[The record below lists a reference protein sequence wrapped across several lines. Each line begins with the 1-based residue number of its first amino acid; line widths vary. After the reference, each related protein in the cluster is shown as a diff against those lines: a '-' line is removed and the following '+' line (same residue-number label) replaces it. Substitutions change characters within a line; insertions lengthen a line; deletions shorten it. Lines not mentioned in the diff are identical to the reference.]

1 MLTNTQSKQRF
12 FGVLIGNI
20 LEHYDTALFSLLAP
34 FLAPLFFPFS
44 DVLTNTVITLSMIP
58 LAKLAK
64 PIGAL
69 VLGQIGDRYGRPF
82 ALQISLRG
90 IAVSSLIIVVL
101 PTYQDVG
108 IFAPIAF
115 MVCRMAQNFFAAGEC
130 MGGAI
135 YLLESYEKKHA
146 NIISSF
152 FASSTV
158 AGILLASFGV
168 AILVWVDHI
177 YDGWRLLYLLGSGTA
192 IVGSFLRKSDFE
204 HTVLK
209 QDNHTWIERLKMCWA
224 YKRSML
230 TLFLASGFSYATYS
244 LVFVFM
250 NVFLPLVTSIS
261 QKETLIMSTC
271 FLVVDFLLLP
281 VFAFI
286 SRRISQ
292 RSLMIGSL
300 VLCSLG
306 GLPTFILLEQGTLL
320 VVLFV
325 RFFLVVLGVWFSA
338 TFHAWAQTLLPYT
351 CRFTGITLSYSLGT
365 QLLGAPS
372 AAISLFLFQHT
383 GLVSSPA
390 WYWMGLGVLTLVCML
405 SGEKKELVK

>member
-1 MLTNTQSKQRF
+1 
-12 FGVLIGNI
+12 
-20 LEHYDTALFSLLAP
+20 
-34 FLAPLFFPFS
+34 
-44 DVLTNTVITLSMIP
+44 
-58 LAKLAK
+58 
-64 PIGAL
+64 
-69 VLGQIGDRYGRPF
+69 
-82 ALQISLRG
+82 
-90 IAVSSLIIVVL
+90 
-101 PTYQDVG
+101 
-108 IFAPIAF
+108 
-115 MVCRMAQNFFAAGEC
+115 
-130 MGGAI
+130 
-135 YLLESYEKKHA
+135 
-146 NIISSF
+146 
-152 FASSTV
+152 
-158 AGILLASFGV
+158 
-168 AILVWVDHI
+168 
-177 YDGWRLLYLLGSGTA
+177 
-192 IVGSFLRKSDFE
+192 
-204 HTVLK
+204 
-209 QDNHTWIERLKMCWA
+209 
-224 YKRSML
+224 ML

-281 VFAFI
+281 VFALI

-300 VLCSLG
+300 VLCSFG
-306 GLPTFILLEQGTLL
+306 GLPIFILLEQGTLL

-383 GLVSSPA
+383 GSVSSPA

-405 SGEKKELVK
+405 SSEKKGLVK